1 MSELKP
7 CPCCG
12 GEAFLEEDSRGF
24 RVVCNSG
31 SSCDIAQQNSNWTK
45 KAAIDIWNNRPSPWV
60 SVSMKQIK
68 SIAEFAGF
76 AVNTFDYSDN
86 EMNETEF
93 VISES
98 EKVDNED
105 GTYYEGMTV
114 HCAEYPEEGFMAL
127 EDKPSL
133 PQPPKEIG

>member
-1 MSELKP
+1 MSELKR
-7 CPCCG
+7 
-12 GEAFLEEDSRGF
+12 FLNDELRLARKQCKSG
-24 RVVCNSG
+24 RVVEIESV
-31 SSCDIAQQNSNWTK
+31 IK
-45 KAAIDIWNNRPSPWV
+45 ELNNRPSPWV

-76 AVNTFDYSDN
+76 AVHTFDYSDN

-93 VISES
+93 VISEY

-133 PQPPKEIG
+133 PQPPKEIE